1 MQLFYYLSTYII
13 GGTTSPSTSGST
25 SRRQS
30 SGSGAI
36 RKCDNIT
43 KYPDK
48 KHIEDKLNQIREYL
62 KITSVLMS
70 RVKEDSVSFYRY
82 YRPFLLFGI
91 QIGIGKYYQRDTHY

>member
-1 MQLFYYLSTYII
+1 MQLFYYYLPTYII

-30 SGSGAI
+30 SGSAAI

-70 RVKEDSVSFYRY
+70 RVKEDSVSICRY
-82 YRPFLLFGI
+82 FSCEILNIKIKGFFLR
-91 QIGIGKYYQRDTHY
+91 K